1 MMDNQPQGDGNDH
14 NLQNAQQHPHDVD
27 LNVRVDVQTG
37 QQRRRDDADQG
48 GDRGDGHRQGH
59 IPFGQKDHHVGG
71 RPAGDA
77 AHQHH
82 PGGELRRHMKQQRQ
96 QPGGERH
103 HQIVQKYPCGDR
115 RRTRQD
121 AFEIRQLQMNPHTEH
136 NQHQQGGNPRADRGE
151 GGGGVIGQNGEQQC
165 P

>member
-1 MMDNQPQGDGNDH
+1 MGRGTRHHRADDRQNAHHRESGEERFHRFHHLRQQMMDNQPQGDGNDH

-48 GDRGDGHRQGH
+48 GDRGDSHRQRH
-59 IPFGQKDHHVGG
+59 VPFGQKDHHVGG

-103 HQIVQKYPCGDR
+103 HQIVQKYPCSDR

-121 AFEIRQLQMNPHTEH
+121 AFEIRQL
-136 NQHQQGGNPRADRGE
+136 
-151 GGGGVIGQNGEQQC
+151 
-165 P
+165 